1 MSLALPVLFI
11 GGTMT
16 VAEHA
21 GTALTTGLAVL
32 LAVYGL
38 AQLRP
43 VPAEPASGGGV
54 PVRT

>member
-1 MSLALPVLFI
+1 
-11 GGTMT
+11 MT